1 MNLNDLYIDNFGVE
15 PEAVCHANGRVNL
28 IGEHI
33 DYNGGVVLPAQI
45 GRLVG
50 IAMGRGEEGVDKI
63 FSETFGECS
72 IREIGAKAD
81 KSWSDYIA
89 GALAIA
95 RESGM
100 LDSGV
105 HVAVKS
111 DIPYGSGV
119 SSSAAVIIAT
129 LRAVQQL
136 KGDDYDPVEVAKL
149 AQLVEHK
156 FIGMPCGIMD
166 QMAVAVA
173 EPGYALA
180 LNTQTLAYSQ
190 VKLPDD
196 YHFAVMF
203 SGVSR
208 RLDEG
213 RYAIRREECEQA
225 SAALGVAD
233 ICTMSPSKVL
243 QIDSLKEPLGLRA
256 RHVYTEHQRVLQTID
271 ALKQNDMDAVGR
283 LMNFSH
289 DSMRDDFQIT
299 TPEVDS
305 VVKSAI
311 EFGAIG
317 ARMTGGGF
325 GGCIVACVPKAE
337 LDGWAVKVQ
346 ERHANAKFIC

>member
-1 MNLNDLYIDNFGVE
+1 MNLNELYFDNFGVE
-15 PEAVCHANGRVNL
+15 PDAVCHANGRVNL

-45 GRLVG
+45 DRVVSVA
-50 IAMGRGEEGVDKI
+50 IGRGESGADKI
-63 FSETFGECS
+63 FSETFNECAV
-72 IREIGAKAD
+72 REIGSLATKD
-81 KSWSDYIA
+81 WSDYVT
-89 GALAIA
+89 GALFIA
-95 RESGM
+95 RESGI
-100 LDSGV
+100 LDTGV
-105 HVAVKS
+105 HIAVQS
-111 DIPYGSGV
+111 NIPYGSGV

-129 LRAVQQL
+129 LRAVYEL
-136 KGDDYDPVEVAKL
+136 GNRPCDPVEVAKL
-149 AQLVEHK
+149 AQVVEHK

-173 EPGYALA
+173 EPGFALA
-180 LNTQTLAYSQ
+180 LNTHTLEYSQ
-190 VKLPDD
+190 VGLPDD

-225 SAALGVAD
+225 GAALGVSE
-233 ICTMSPSKVL
+233 ICIMSPSKVL
-243 QIDSLKEPLGLRA
+243 AIDSLDEPLRKRA
-256 RHVYTEHQRVLQTID
+256 RHVYTEHQRVLQTIE
-271 ALKQNDMDAVGR
+271 ALKQNDMPLVGR

-289 DSMRDDFQIT
+289 DSMRDDFEIS

-305 VVKSAI
+305 VVESAL
-311 EFGAIG
+311 EFGAVG

-337 LDGWAVKVQ
+337 LESWAEKVHK
-346 ERHANAKFIC
+346 RHSKAKFIC